1 MRFIIL
7 TILFLIPLLGF
18 ASFPIEEDLQLTDT
32 IIING
37 KIYVGTD
44 TDSTNMYTIEKE
56 TTEITKELS
65 NQSLDSKK
73 PWYNTWWAIL
83 LQFILFPIGYL
94 RLLISE
100 INYYF
105 KNKKYKPW
113 RERSLGNKIIMLVL
127 IFPAFLLGLYII
139 GFWILWGNETRM

>member
-1 MRFIIL
+1 MKKISLLFFLFI
-7 TILFLIPLLGF
+7 TSNLLF
-18 ASFPIEEDLQLTDT
+18 ASFPVV
-32 IIING
+32 N
-37 KIYVGTD
+37 
-44 TDSTNMYTIEKE
+44 E
-56 TTEITKELS
+56 TTEIV
-65 NQSLDSKK
+65 NQLYYT

-83 LQFILFPIGYL
+83 LQIILFPIGFL
-94 RLLISE
+94 RLAISE
-100 INYYF
+100 IKYYF